1 MSTPIRY
8 IAEADGGSRGNPGPA
23 GYGAVVRDAADD
35 LVLAERADGIGRET
49 NNVAEYRGLI
59 AALEAALELGI
70 TELDMRMDSKL
81 VVEQVSG
88 RWKVK
93 HVNLQPLAARARALA
108 DKFEQITFTWIPR
121 AQNSYADRLANE
133 AMDAAAKGKSWSE
146 AESQTRLDSP
156 AVTSDIDEQAASGRD
171 TQPRESLVTGHPSTE
186 PTTTLILLR
195 HGETEQSLERRFSGR
210 SDLPL
215 TDKGKAQAQAAGE
228 RIAAVGDIAVV
239 VSSPL
244 LRTKQTAH
252 AVAKELGLDVHID
265 KDLREIDFGDWEGM
279 TFGEAK
285 RAGGT
290 AFDEWAGSDEIAP
303 PGGESMAQCRER
315 VERARHRLTT
325 KYAGQRVLV
334 VTHMTPIKALLGD
347 ALGSAAAVRRIN
359 LDLCSLSR
367 VDYVAGER
375 PRSVVKLVN
384 EISYLGSL

>member
-35 LVLAERADGIGRET
+35 LVLAERADGIGHGT

-93 HVNLQPLAARARALA
+93 HANLQPLATRARALA
-108 DKFEQITFTWIPR
+108 DKFDQITFTWIPR
-121 AQNSYADRLANE
+121 AQNSHADRLANE

-146 AESQTRLDSP
+146 AESMGGVDRP
-156 AVTSDIDEQAASGRD
+156 AAGAQPEAPVGDAL
-171 TQPRESLVTGHPSTE
+171 PRESLVTGHPTTE

-215 TDKGKAQAQAAGE
+215 TDKGKAQAQAAGA
-228 RIAAVGDIAVV
+228 RIAAAGDIAVV

-252 AVAKELGLDVHID
+252 AVAKQLGLDVHVD

-290 AFDEWAGSDEIAP
+290 AFGEWAGSDDIAP

-315 VERARHRLTT
+315 VERARRRLTD

-347 ALGSAAAVRRIN
+347 ALDSAAAVRRIN

-367 VDYVAGER
+367 VDYIAGER

>member
-93 HVNLQPLAARARALA
+93 HANLQPLAARSRALA

-121 AQNSYADRLANE
+121 AQNSHADRLANE

-146 AESQTRLDSP
+146 AESQTRLDAPP
-156 AVTSDIDEQAASGRD
+156 ATSEADEQQMPD
-171 TQPRESLVTGHPSTE
+171 PEPRESLVTGHPSTE

-215 TDKGKAQAQAAGE
+215 TDKGKMQARAAGV
-228 RIAAVGDIAVV
+228 RIAAVGDIALV

-265 KDLREIDFGDWEGM
+265 KDLREIDFGAWEGM

-290 AFDEWAGSDEIAP
+290 AFDAWAGSDEVAP

-315 VERARHRLTT
+315 VERARQRLTA

-347 ALGSAAAVRRIN
+347 ALGSTAAVRRIN

-375 PRSVVKLVN
+375 ARSVVKLVN